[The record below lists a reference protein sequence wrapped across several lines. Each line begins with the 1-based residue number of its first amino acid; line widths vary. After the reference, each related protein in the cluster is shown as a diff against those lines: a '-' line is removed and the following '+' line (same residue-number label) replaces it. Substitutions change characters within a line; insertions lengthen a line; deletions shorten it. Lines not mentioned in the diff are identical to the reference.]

1 MAQRLGQRRA
11 KRQAWSLSLHR
22 LAVSPGERLLA
33 LAAGIALAVS
43 VSTAGCTDATPGE
56 VHGDVGVTQ
65 DAGPAPDTGT
75 PLDLLTV
82 DTGVSDDGP
91 SAGDTVHVFCSVQ
104 GLQPGEAAP
113 ATTWEMVGSPDDLS
127 DPPAVD
133 GDDVVFHQ
141 AGEYRFRCTIDA
153 TGWTDPTPVRVT
165 VGAGAPAWVETTVS
179 PSALTAGQV
188 ADVLCEGED
197 GFGNPVDS
205 GWDVGVAPAG
215 DSPGEVGGL
224 LYANQKVKALVVGTY
239 EVACKPAGWPA
250 DATPAQVTVEHG
262 LPYRLV
268 TTLADDQVVAGES
281 TAVSCRAE
289 DKQGNEVP
297 DLPMTIDLADTLS
310 LTGLQV
316 GGTVSGQFMVRCV
329 PAGLDW
335 STFVLDEA
343 LLEVLP
349 GPPVTLAIE
358 AQPPKPYFGVSE
370 VVTIVVLAEDAF
382 GNPVPDAEILPLT
395 VSPDQD
401 FVATSPT
408 TLRFF
413 VEGYYTVTAALAADP
428 SVTADLEVA
437 IEGAPPAVTVT
448 YPPRGATL
456 QGLKPSVTVEG
467 VAKDAIAGIQSVT
480 VNGHKAKLH
489 DDGTFTKVVVPK
501 WGMNELTVEATD
513 GSGAVTRVLQSFYF
527 AERYYSLDPEIPL
540 VPDSLKLWLAK
551 EFLDDGDHN
560 PTHPDDLATILELVL
575 AGFDLSSALPPSTDI
590 GSGYSLEL
598 GNLSFNPPTLNL
610 TPVQGGLQ
618 THIAIK
624 NLSMDVKLHGD
635 CPVLG
640 VDLCPDFSGSVA
652 VNKIL
657 LDAFLKASAAEGVL
671 DVDLLNPQVDLQGI
685 DVQIDGILGWLFD
698 WLIDFVVNQFTGT
711 IESAL
716 ESQIGGML
724 GDTLAQ
730 VFDALSITQSIE
742 IPALLPGMT
751 PTSLTFEAA
760 LWTLAFAPEGGR
772 VGLGA
777 RVLAPNKVPQ
787 KILGSI
793 ARGTCLKGYPALW
806 QLPGTSRF
814 ELGLFD
820 DFLNEALAAVW
831 RNGLLNVSLDQDTIG
846 DLAGSSLPLDGMT
859 VDTTALL
866 PPILNGCDPSGLIK
880 LQLGDLFVEAT
891 LLSPLFDGGEGKLGV
906 YAYVEAS
913 AELVLE
919 DTDEGPMLSV
929 VIQSLDTFDLHWSYV
944 PPEFEGNEQALED
957 LLIGQII
964 DGPVQ
969 DMIGVPLGQFPVPTL
984 DLGAMLPGLDTSL
997 TLTPII
1003 DDLTRQGGHTLIQ
1016 GELE

>member
-1 MAQRLGQRRA
+1 VRTALG
-11 KRQAWSLSLHR
+11 
-22 LAVSPGERLLA
+22 VGFLLA
-33 LAAGIALAVS
+33 GGLGLG
-43 VSTAGCTDATPGE
+43 GCTDAAPGA
-56 VHGDVGVTQ
+56 VHGDVGVAQ
-65 DAGPAPDTGT
+65 DAGVAPDTGT
-75 PLDLLTV
+75 PLEVLTV

-91 SAGDTVHVFCSVQ
+91 SAGDTVRVFCSVQ
-104 GLQPGEAAP
+104 GLAPGEAPP
-113 ATTWEMVGSPDDLS
+113 ATTWEMVGAPEGMS

-133 GDDVVFHQ
+133 GDEVVFHQ
-141 AGEYRFRCTIDA
+141 AGEYRFRCAIDA

-179 PSALTAGQV
+179 PSNLTAGQV

-197 GFGNPVDS
+197 AFGNALDT
-205 GWDVGVAPAG
+205 GWDVGIAPAG
-215 DSPGEVGGL
+215 SDPGEVGGL
-224 LYANQKVKALVVGTY
+224 LYANDKVKAIVVGTY

-250 DATPAQVTVEHG
+250 DTTPAQVTVTHG

-268 TTLADDQVVAGES
+268 TTLGEDQVVAGE
-281 TAVSCRAE
+281 TTTVSCRAE

-310 LTGLQV
+310 LTGFEV

-343 LLEVLP
+343 ILEVLP

-395 VSPDQD
+395 VAPDEN

-428 SVTADLEVA
+428 SVTADLELA
-437 IEGAPPAVTVT
+437 IEGAPPAVTIT
-448 YPPRGATL
+448 FPPRGATL

-467 VAKDAIAGIQSVT
+467 VAQDAIAGIASVT

-489 DDGTFTKVVVPK
+489 EDGTFTKVVVPK
-501 WGMNELTVEATD
+501 WGMNELVVEATD
-513 GSGAVTRVLQSFYF
+513 GSGTVTRVLQSFYF
-527 AERYYSLDPEIPL
+527 AERYYALEPEIPL
-540 VPDSLKLWLAK
+540 VPDSLKLWLDK

-575 AGFDLSSALPPSTDI
+575 AGYDLSSALPPSTDI

-610 TPVQGGLQ
+610 TSAPGGLQ

-657 LDAFLKASAAEGVL
+657 VDAFLGASATEGVL
-671 DVDLLNPQVDLQGI
+671 DVDLQNPQVDLQGI

-698 WLIDFVVNQFTGT
+698 WLIDFVVNQFAGS

-716 ESQIGGML
+716 ESQLGGML

-730 VFDALSITQSIE
+730 VFDALSITQSLP
-742 IPALLPGMT
+742 IPALLPGMA
-751 PTSLTFEAA
+751 PTSLTFEAT

-772 VGLGA
+772 VGLAA
-777 RVLAPNKVPQ
+777 RVLAPKKVPQ
-787 KILGSI
+787 QILGSI

-831 RNGLLNVSLDQDTIG
+831 RNGLLNLSLDEETLG

-866 PPILNGCDPSGLIK
+866 PPILNGCDPSGLLKI
-880 LQLGDLFVEAT
+880 QLGDLFVEAT
-891 LLSPLFDGGEGKLGV
+891 LLSPLFEGGEGKLGV

-929 VIQSLDTFDLHWSYV
+929 VIQSLDTFDLHWAYV
-944 PPEFEGNEQALED
+944 PVEFEGNEQALED
-957 LLIGQII
+957 LLISQVI

-969 DMIGVPLGQFPVPTL
+969 DLIGVPLGQFPVPTL
-984 DLGAMLPGLDTSL
+984 DLGAMLPDLDTNL
-997 TLTPII
+997 VLTPII
-1003 DDLTRQGGHTLIQ
+1003 DALTRQGGHTLIQ